1 MLCLLMKSAITDD
14 GSCCIYWLSW
24 SMFPPSFVCFWASS
38 GDTGM
43 YSSADILRRELY
55 SFCVCF
61 KAVLRPFL
69 LGETCEMFSHLVSFN
84 QINAISSPGLLG
96 CRPFFWHLYWCMTSF
111 STYRKLLP
119 NLVNACWLW
128 RMSRGIWT
136 NNKSSFAGKTTY
148 TINGVSLSN
157 DFQTKGT

>member
-1 MLCLLMKSAITDD
+1 MMVHVVFTDYLGRCFHLHLSVSGQVQEIQGCIVLQIFSKRVVFFLFLL
-14 GSCCIYWLSW
+14 
-24 SMFPPSFVCFWASS
+24 
-38 GDTGM
+38 
-43 YSSADILRRELY
+43 
-55 SFCVCF
+55 CF